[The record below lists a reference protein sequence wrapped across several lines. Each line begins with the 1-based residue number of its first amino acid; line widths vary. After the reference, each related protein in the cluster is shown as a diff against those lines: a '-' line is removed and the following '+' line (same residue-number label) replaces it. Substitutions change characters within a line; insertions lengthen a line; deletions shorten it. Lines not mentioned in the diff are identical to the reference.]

1 MTICFPAPVI
11 PASTSN
17 SADDEFAF
25 WQCKRDG
32 AYPGPRTR
40 GVRRTWA
47 ILGGLSR
54 HEDFTETRS

>member
-1 MTICFPAPVI
+1 MVTTQRVNNPESARRAMYAPML
-11 PASTSN
+11 TS
-17 SADDEFAF
+17 
-25 WQCKRDG
+25 
-32 AYPGPRTR
+32 YPGPRTR